1 MIPHKVLGLILY
13 LNFKKIMEDIAEQ
26 KARKTVSRFALIYVF
41 FFQIK
46 KVILLVDC
54 LIKSK

>member
-41 FFQIK
+41 FFKLK
-46 KVILLVDC
+46 K
-54 LIKSK
+54 

>member
-41 FFQIK
+41 FFQSLQENAG
-46 KVILLVDC
+46 LLRY
-54 LIKSK
+54 LH